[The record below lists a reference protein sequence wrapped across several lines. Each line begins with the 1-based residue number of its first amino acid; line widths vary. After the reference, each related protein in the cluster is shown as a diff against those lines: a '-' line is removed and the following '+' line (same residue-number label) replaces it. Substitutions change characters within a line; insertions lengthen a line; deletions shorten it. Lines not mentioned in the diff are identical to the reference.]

1 MEDEEIDVK
10 LECNKN
16 GGFDVFVGGNNLME
30 LELTCQSCPEQY
42 ELFSL
47 LDKKIKGYFRVR
59 WSSFTCEF
67 PDVGGE
73 LVYESDVDEGGWSGN
88 FNSHEQ
94 RIEELT
100 KAIKEIIK
108 KLRKPEEE
116 RSMIIDL

>member
-10 LECNKN
+10 LECNEN
-16 GGFDVFVGGNNLME
+16 GDFDVFVDGNNLME
-30 LELTCQSCPEQY
+30 LKLTCYASPEQY
-42 ELFSL
+42 ELYSL
-47 LDKKIKGYFRVR
+47 LDKQIKGYFRVR

-73 LVYESDVDEGGWSGN
+73 LVYDNYIDEDGWSGR

-100 KAIKEIIK
+100 KAVKEIIK
-108 KLRKPEEE
+108 KLREPEEK
-116 RSMIIDL
+116 RSMIINL